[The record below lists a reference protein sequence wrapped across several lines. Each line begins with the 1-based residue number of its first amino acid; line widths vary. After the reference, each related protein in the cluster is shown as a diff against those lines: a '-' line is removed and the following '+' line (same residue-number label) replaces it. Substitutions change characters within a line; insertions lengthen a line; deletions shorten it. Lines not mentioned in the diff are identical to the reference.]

1 MTGRHALILAT
12 LGSALLMA
20 GAYAFQ
26 HIGGMAPCKMCI
38 WQRYPHVIA
47 IAIGGIA
54 IATGARALAVLGAA
68 AAATTSAIGFY
79 HVGVEQ
85 NWWEGPSTC
94 SSGAID
100 NISPDALLDQ
110 ILSAPLV
117 RCDEIPWEMFG
128 ISMAG
133 WNALVSLALA
143 GFWLVAF
150 RRA

>member
-1 MTGRHALILAT
+1 MTGPQALILAT
-12 LGSALLMA
+12 LGSTLLMA

-47 IAIGGIA
+47 IAVGTVA
-54 IATGARALAVLGAA
+54 LVSGARWLALLGAA
-68 AAATTSAIGFY
+68 AAATTSVIGFY

-85 NWWEGPSTC
+85 KWWEGPSTC

-100 NISPDALLDQ
+100 DISPEALLDQ

-117 RCDEIPWEMFG
+117 RCDDIPWEMFG

-133 WNALVSLALA
+133 WNALVSLVLV
-143 GFWLVAF
+143 GFWLAAY
-150 RRA
+150 RRG